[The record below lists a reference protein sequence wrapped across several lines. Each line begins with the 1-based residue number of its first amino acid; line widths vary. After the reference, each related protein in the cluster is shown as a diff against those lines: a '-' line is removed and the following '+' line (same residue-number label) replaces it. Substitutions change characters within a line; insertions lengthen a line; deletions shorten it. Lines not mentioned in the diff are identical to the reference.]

1 MSKIRAHYPMVYVA
15 GFRAWGHEM
24 NKDTTPIETGLMP
37 FVRMKKKVIDHK
49 DVDNILDQIFKRKM

>member
-1 MSKIRAHYPMVYVA
+1 MSEVRAHYPMVYVA

-37 FVRMKKKVIDHK
+37 FVRMKKKVVDH
-49 DVDNILDQIFKRKM
+49 